1 MKQLTISFL
10 SKILGAEYD
19 AIKLK
24 DRAVKKVITQSVYTK
39 SGDAVIAARWYNAR
53 NTVDEALEKGAS
65 VVFCEK
71 KLASQY
77 VDNRVV
83 SISNGLECV
92 EKFEKF
98 CEWGCNAKRITITGS
113 VGKTTTTGLINS
125 IISNKYNALTH
136 HSMSN
141 SHGAILRNFQKL
153 TPEHEYWIQEVGGVQ
168 PRYIE
173 SSAYIL
179 HSDAVVL
186 TNIGTSHLDQYKTK
200 QEIFK
205 DKSSLERYAKF
216 DGVVI
221 VNYDDEILREA
232 SYTHETISYGIQNKN
247 VDYYAENIRITEK
260 GTCFDMVCNEGV
272 YKIELKLFGKYN
284 VYNALAAIAVGR
296 WAGVSFEDIINL
308 MKTYYP
314 SGMRQNMMNIGGYS
328 MLVDCFNAEP
338 KTVLGSAETLSQ
350 IKRTTGKKVFIT
362 GHIDKLGEKSSQLHY
377 ELGEQ
382 LASLDIDEMVFFA
395 GDSRYTY
402 ESVIA
407 HGYKNAHLM
416 KSREELDE
424 WIRGNVGKDDLTFY
438 KSGQF
443 EAALAKSIDHVYGTN
458 FQNEQ
463 QYNNGI
469 LKSFDDFIFN
479 IRKDDII
486 EVYEY
491 QGKEPRV
498 KIPHICDGVDVIRV
512 GTGAFWRNSRLEEI
526 QMPNSI
532 VHIGKEAFY
541 ICTKLRL
548 VSLPLGLKYIG
559 RSAFNFCKS
568 LSSIVLPK
576 GVIHIDTRAFR
587 DCVSLESIVI
597 PDTVGFIGE
606 EAFYH
611 CPKLTI
617 ICKPNSIAHQYAID
631 NNILFELKNELQI
644 EKYFKEKRI

>member
-1 MKQLTISFL
+1 MKQLTISLL
-10 SKILGAEYD
+10 SNILGAEYD

-24 DRAVKKVITQSVYTK
+24 DQDVKKVLTQSVYTK
-39 SGDAVIAARWYNAR
+39 PGDAVIAARWYNAK
-53 NTVDEALEKGAS
+53 NTVDEALEKGAA
-65 VVFCEK
+65 VVYCEK
-71 KLASQY
+71 NLAKQY
-77 VDNRVV
+77 ADNRVV

-92 EKFEKF
+92 ENFEKF

-125 IISNKYNALTH
+125 IISNKYNTLTH

-141 SHGAILRNFQKL
+141 SHGAILRNFQRL
-153 TPEHEYWIQEVGGVQ
+153 LPEHEYWVQEVGGVQ

-173 SSAYIL
+173 SSAYML

-216 DGVVI
+216 DGVVV

-232 SYTHETISYGIQNKN
+232 NYTHETISYGIQNEDVN
-247 VDYYAENIRITEK
+247 YYAKDIRITEN

-272 YKIELKLFGKYN
+272 YKIELRLFGKYN

-296 WAGVSFEDIINL
+296 WAGVSLEDIINL
-308 MKTYYP
+308 MKTYQP
-314 SGMRQNMMNIGGYS
+314 SGMRQNMMNVGGYS

-350 IKRTTGKKVFIT
+350 IKRKAGKKVFIT
-362 GHIDKLGEKSSQLHY
+362 GHIDKLGENSSKLHY
-377 ELGEQ
+377 GLGEQ
-382 LASLDIDEMVFFA
+382 LAALDIDEMVFFA

-402 ESVIA
+402 EAVVA

-424 WIRGNVGKDDLTFY
+424 WIRENIGKNDLTFY

-443 EAALAKSIDHVYGTN
+443 EAALAKSIDHVYGTS

-469 LKSFDDFIFN
+469 LKNFDDFILN
-479 IRKDDII
+479 IRKDNII
-486 EVYEY
+486 EVYRY
-491 QGKEPRV
+491 KGNMCRV
-498 KIPHICDGVDVIRV
+498 KIPSIYNGVDILRV
-512 GTGAFWRNSRLEEI
+512 GAGAFRRNSSLEEI
-526 QMPNSI
+526 KLPDSI
-532 VHIGKEAFY
+532 VHIGREAFY
-541 ICTKLRL
+541 VCTKLRH

-559 RSAFNFCKS
+559 RSAFNYCKS
-568 LSSIVLPK
+568 LRSIELPQ
-576 GVIHIDTRAFR
+576 GVIHIDVRAFR

-597 PDTVGFIGE
+597 PETVGFIGE

-617 ICKPNSIAHQYAID
+617 ICEPNSVAHQYAID
-631 NNILFELKNELQI
+631 NNILFKLKSKL
-644 EKYFKEKRI
+644 